1 VRKGEGEERVH
12 VITVRDEFGAGYG
25 CSVKVEIFKWL
36 LVSISSIFFLC
47 VLCDWY
53 TEYPLGSCYSFC

>member
-1 VRKGEGEERVH
+1 MRKGEGGERVH

-36 LVSISSIFFLC
+36 LVSISSIFLC
-47 VLCDWY
+47 VLCD
-53 TEYPLGSCYSFC
+53 